1 MNLPYVSAQIQG
13 FRATVFFVTA
23 YLMYPVS
30 TYADAPYLT
39 GVIEDGDSQT
49 IEMPNL
55 PYTFRSQVEWLAPE
69 GSHVDKGDIVVRIH
83 PGGLI
88 EQAEVLETAYEEQL
102 VSAETSQA
110 EHTLWIIDAETALE
124 VAKTNRDIAWLDAQ
138 VPASAVTELIH
149 DRAQLALENAE
160 NALRLAEE
168 ALANAERK
176 FDELKPVLEVRVRQ
190 AEASQ
195 LQVRE
200 ALNRLTIRAER
211 AGIVIYA
218 ENEFGGMKIFA
229 GESLMPGQTIATIA
243 SGEQPQFVFWV
254 HDADINYLKEG
265 QRLSVVAD
273 ALPDKVIEA
282 EVDWIA
288 NYASERETWS
298 QGGYF
303 KLIAKPISATPSS
316 FIPGMA
322 VSAEAL

>member
-1 MNLPYVSAQIQG
+1 MNLLYVMRKSLGLRSVAL
-13 FRATVFFVTA
+13 FVSA
-23 YLMYPVS
+23 YLMQPVCI
-30 TYADAPYLT
+30 YAGAPYLT
-39 GVIEDGDSQT
+39 GIVEDGDSQT

-55 PYTFRSQVEWLAPE
+55 PHTFRSQVEWLSPE
-69 GSHVDKGDIVVRIH
+69 GSQVNEGDVVVRIH
-83 PGGLI
+83 PGSLM
-88 EQAEVLETAYEEQL
+88 EMAEVLETAYEEQL
-102 VSAETSQA
+102 VSAETAQA

-124 VAKTNRDIAWLDAQ
+124 GARTTRDIAWLDAQ
-138 VPASAVTELIH
+138 VPASAVTELIY

-176 FDELKPVLEVRVRQ
+176 FDELKPVLEVRVGQ

-195 LQVRE
+195 IQMRE

-218 ENEFGGMKIFA
+218 ENEFGGMKIFP
-229 GESLMPGQTIATIA
+229 GDTLMPGQTIVTIA

-254 HDADINYLKEG
+254 HDADINQLNEG
-265 QRLSVVAD
+265 QRLSVIAD
-273 ALPDKVIEA
+273 ALPDVVIEA

-288 NYASERETWS
+288 TYASERESWS

-303 KLIAKPISATPSS
+303 KLIAKPISATPNS

>member
-1 MNLPYVSAQIQG
+1 MNLPYVTSRSLG
-13 FRATVFFVTA
+13 LRSVVLFVTA
-23 YLMYPVS
+23 CLMHPVS
-30 TYADAPYLT
+30 TYAGAPYLT

-55 PYTFRSQVEWLAPE
+55 PYTFRSQVEWLSPE
-69 GSHVDKGDIVVRIH
+69 GSQVYEGDVVVRIH
-83 PGGLI
+83 PGSLI
-88 EQAEVLETAYEEQL
+88 EMAEVLETAYEEQL
-102 VSAETSQA
+102 VSAETAQA

-124 VAKTNRDIAWLDAQ
+124 GARTTRDIAWLDAQ
-138 VPASAVTELIH
+138 VPASAVTELIY

-176 FDELKPVLEVRVRQ
+176 FDELKPVLEVRVGQ
-190 AEASQ
+190 AETSQ
-195 LQVRE
+195 IRVRE
-200 ALNRLTIRAER
+200 ALDRLTIRAER

-218 ENEFGGMKIFA
+218 ENEFGGMKIFP
-229 GESLMPGQTIATIA
+229 GETLMPGQTIVTIA

-254 HDADINYLKEG
+254 HDADINQLNEG

-273 ALPDKVIEA
+273 ALPDLVIEA
-282 EVDWIA
+282 EVEWIA
-288 NYASERETWS
+288 NYASEREHWS

-303 KLIAKPISATPSS
+303 KLVAKPISTTPSS

>member
-1 MNLPYVSAQIQG
+1 MNLPNVTARVVRLRTTVLFVSAC
-13 FRATVFFVTA
+13 F
-23 YLMYPVS
+23 MHPVN
-30 TYADAPYLT
+30 THAGAPYLT

-69 GSHVDKGDIVVRIH
+69 GSQVEEGDVVVRIH
-83 PGGLI
+83 PGSLI
-88 EQAEVLETAYEEQL
+88 EQAEVLETAYEEQV

-124 VAKTNRDIAWLDAQ
+124 AAKTARDIAWLDAQ
-138 VPASAVTELIH
+138 VPASAVTELIY

-168 ALANAERK
+168 ALANAKRK
-176 FDELKPVLEVRVRQ
+176 FDELKPVLEVRE

-195 LQVRE
+195 LRVRE
-200 ALNRLTIRAER
+200 ALDRLTIRAER
-211 AGIVIYA
+211 SGIVIYA

-243 SGEQPQFVFWV
+243 SGEHPQFVFWV
-254 HDADINYLKEG
+254 HDADINQLNEG

-273 ALPDKVIEA
+273 ALPDLVIEA

-288 NYASERETWS
+288 SYASDRESWS

-303 KLIAKPISATPSS
+303 KLIAKPISTTPSS